1 MDAEKVMMQKR
12 IDNLCEQLEI
22 VKRERDAL
30 KRDLYFECQDSL
42 HACYICKFGTP
53 SVAFCERAKERD
65 DCFVWRGLCEQN
77 GGIEA

>member
-1 MDAEKVMMQKR
+1 MDAEKMMMQKR
-12 IDNLCEQLEI
+12 IDNLCEQLAI

-42 HACYICKFGTP
+42 HACCICKFGKERP
-53 SVAFCERAKERD
+53 CERAKERD